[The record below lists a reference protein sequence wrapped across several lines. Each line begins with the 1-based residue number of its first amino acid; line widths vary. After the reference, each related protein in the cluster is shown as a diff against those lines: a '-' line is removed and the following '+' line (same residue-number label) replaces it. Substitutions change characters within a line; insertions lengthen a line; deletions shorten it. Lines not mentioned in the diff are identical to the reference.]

1 MGDDIVHAIPT
12 VFDLLALA
20 ICLGALGCRLWVLS
34 ALSPP
39 SASLDFDALLASLW
53 RLLVVC
59 LAALVVSSIGELAGR
74 AAEMSNRPLS
84 GILPVLPTILWRT
97 HYGRLWLVRPLVLA
111 ALWIGWW
118 VGKARLRSRTI
129 PALMLGL
136 ATVVA
141 MTRSASGHAADWGD
155 LTLPE
160 LNDWL
165 HLLAA
170 SLWGGGLLALSLVVL
185 PTAIKLPELR
195 RPLIAAIARR
205 FSALAGVALAGVLL
219 TGLYNAWLQVGSVR
233 AMWETPYGR
242 TLLAKLLL
250 VLVLLALGASNRF
263 ISVPLLQ
270 RWAGLPVARRRLLH
284 ILLVIR
290 YLATGWRKPQGIR
303 LVRQFRRKVWA
314 EAICI
319 IGVLMCTA
327 LLLHGVPARHASH
340 GGHMRA
346 EAGGT
351 PGASGEAMAT
361 RHEPTGVLP
370 DWPLHLPQ
378 GDPASGRQVFMAMAC
393 DTCHTVR
400 GEAFE
405 HRPTKPG
412 PDLTGIGT
420 RHSAADLLESLLNPD
435 VLVQGPGSAHSAER
449 SLMPDY
455 RDRLTVKQLIDLVA
469 YLQSLHG
476 D

>member
-1 MGDDIVHAIPT
+1 MGDDIFHAIPT

-20 ICLGALGCRLWVLS
+20 ICLGTLGCRLWVLP
-34 ALSPP
+34 ALSTP
-39 SASLDFDALLASLW
+39 SASIDFDALLASLW
-53 RLLVVC
+53 RLLAVC
-59 LAALVVSSIGELAGR
+59 LAALVMSSLGELAGH

-84 GILPVLPTILWRT
+84 AILPVLPTILLQT
-97 HYGRLWLVRPLVLA
+97 HYGRLWLVRPLGLA

-118 VGKARLRSRTI
+118 AGGTRLRSRTI
-129 PALMLGL
+129 PAVMLGVMAL
-136 ATVVA
+136 VA
-141 MTRSASGHAADWGD
+141 MTRSASGHATDWGD

-160 LNDWL
+160 LSDWL

-170 SLWGGGLLALSLVVL
+170 SLWGGGLLALSLIVL
-185 PTAIKLPELR
+185 PTAIKLPEQQ

-219 TGLYNAWLQVGSVR
+219 TGIYNAWLEVGSVR
-233 AMWETPYGR
+233 AMWETPYGQ

-250 VLVLLALGASNRF
+250 VLALLTLGASNHY

-270 RWAGLPVARRRLLH
+270 RWAGLPVTRRRLLH
-284 ILLVIR
+284 VLLVIR
-290 YLATGWRKPQGIR
+290 YLATGRRKPQGIR

-314 EAICI
+314 EAICV

-340 GGHMRA
+340 GGHMPA
-346 EAGGT
+346 EAGGP
-351 PGASGEAMAT
+351 PGASGEAMPT
-361 RHEPTGVLP
+361 RHEHTGVPP
-370 DWPLHLPQ
+370 DRPLHLPR
-378 GDPASGRQVFMAMAC
+378 GDPASGRQVFKAVAC

-405 HRPTKPG
+405 PSTPQPG
-412 PDLTGIGT
+412 PDLTDIGT
-420 RHSAADLLESLLNPD
+420 RHSAADLLGSLLNHD
-435 VLVQGPGSAHSAER
+435 RR

-455 RDRLTVKQLIDLVA
+455 RDRLTVRQLIDLVA